1 MSYDFLGGG
10 LAKTP
15 STRAFILLLLRSSS
29 LDSSPLGHDVLNVD
43 RLNGLL
49 DRRLLDPDLLDELLA
64 DDLFQELL
72 EEPLADDLL
81 VEPLG
86 EDLAETWR
94 RLGGDLPGNDL
105 LNELLGHCL
114 PGNDLLGEFTGL
126 DLLDELSTWRL
137 LDEILGTD
145 SPDDLTLGEPLE
157 DDSLDVLLDDLHR
170 SLPDDLPGDHPGE
183 AANPG
188 MMP

>member
-1 MSYDFLGGG
+1 MVGPVKKNTLYDFLGGG

-29 LDSSPLGHDVLNVD
+29 LDSSPLGHDVLDVD

-72 EEPLADDLL
+72 EEPLADDRLDNDLL

-94 RLGGDLPGNDL
+94 RP
-105 LNELLGHCL
+105 
-114 PGNDLLGEFTGL
+114 
-126 DLLDELSTWRL
+126 
-137 LDEILGTD
+137 
-145 SPDDLTLGEPLE
+145 
-157 DDSLDVLLDDLHR
+157 
-170 SLPDDLPGDHPGE
+170 
-183 AANPG
+183 A
-188 MMP
+188 

>member
-15 STRAFILLLLRSSS
+15 STRALILLLRSSS

-105 LNELLGHCL
+105 LNE
-114 PGNDLLGEFTGL
+114 P
-126 DLLDELSTWRL
+126 
-137 LDEILGTD
+137 LGTAFPATTFLAS
-145 SPDDLTLGEPLE
+145 SPALTFSTSSRPGASSTRSWAPTPLTT
-157 DDSLDVLLDDLHR
+157 
-170 SLPDDLPGDHPGE
+170 
-183 AANPG
+183 
-188 MMP
+188 